1 MYRIPVCRVTLVRE
15 RSLPA
20 EVRTIRGPEDAAQLL
35 REYLADCDREHFVVL
50 CLDTRHRVTA
60 INTVSVGDLSAAPVH
75 PREVF
80 KPAILANSAAVIV
93 GHNHPGGDPE
103 PSYEDRVVTDRLVKA
118 GDILGIEV
126 LDHVIVAE
134 TGFTSLAGRGV
145 ISAARLAG

>member
-1 MYRIPVCRVTLVRE
+1 MYRIPVCRVMLVRE
-15 RSLPA
+15 RSLAA
-20 EVRTIRGPEDAAQLL
+20 EIPTIRGPDDAAQLL
-35 REYLADCDREHFVVL
+35 RQYLEGCDREHIVVL
-50 CLDTRHRVTA
+50 CLDRRHRVIA
-60 INTVSVGDLSAAPVH
+60 INTVAVGDLTSAPVH

-103 PSYEDRVVTDRLVKA
+103 PSYEDRVATDRLVKA

-126 LDHVIVAE
+126 LDHVIVAD
-134 TGFTSLAGRGV
+134 TGFTSLARRGL